1 METRFLERNLAMS
14 IINPHPARLQPP
26 VFRTGPQDAFSA
38 MDLDDSDGASD
49 PRLDAAVEKLSLLI
63 RRYCPTS
70 PTLGNSSDH

>member
-1 METRFLERNLAMS
+1 MS
-14 IINPHPARLQPP
+14 IINSNLAMVQSP
-26 VFRTGPQDAFSA
+26 VFRTGPQDALSS
-38 MDLDDSDGASD
+38 MGLDDSDMESD

>member
-1 METRFLERNLAMS
+1 MPITNSNLAL
-14 IINPHPARLQPP
+14 LQAP
-26 VFRTGPQDAFSA
+26 VFRTGPQDGFSA
-38 MDLDDSDGASD
+38 MDLDDADRESD